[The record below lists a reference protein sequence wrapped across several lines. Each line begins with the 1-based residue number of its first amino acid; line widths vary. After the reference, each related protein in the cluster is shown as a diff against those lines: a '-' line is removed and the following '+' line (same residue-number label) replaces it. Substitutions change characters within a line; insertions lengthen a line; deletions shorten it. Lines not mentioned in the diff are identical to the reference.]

1 MHLVPCS
8 VVLALLTAPISATVA
23 FAPFASSKPLNP
35 ALFAAPHSRI
45 LRKLRGGEQETVH
58 TDSIVGANE
67 ATAEDIPVDPPTPVA
82 EESASVGSPQF
93 SMSAAPLAASFTAA
107 YKVYSTQL
115 EQNPI
120 KTKSLTSGV
129 IFALS
134 DYLAQRIERTDK
146 NEPLNWK
153 RITGGTLV
161 GLLYFG
167 PAAHYWY
174 EMIFKLLPGT
184 SLISTLQKA
193 FWGQAIFGPVFTC
206 IFFGTSLIQAG
217 TFSLGSW
224 WTKIVNDLPGAWLAG
239 AGYWPLVDFI
249 SYSVVPVKWIPLFVN
264 LCSLVWTVYLSIVA
278 NRSKGKSS

>member
-1 MHLVPCS
+1 MHLVHCS

-23 FAPFASSKPLNP
+23 FAPFALSTPSKP
-35 ALFAAPHSRI
+35 ALFRVPHSNT
-45 LRKLRGGEQETVH
+45 LRKLRGGDQEAVDI
-58 TDSIVGANE
+58 DSISDVAEE
-67 ATAEDIPVDPPTPVA
+67 AEVPAEPPTPVSSEA
-82 EESASVGSPQF
+82 AAASPKL
-93 SMSAAPLAASFTAA
+93 SMVMTPLATSLTAA

-120 KTKSLTSGV
+120 ITKSVTSGV

-134 DYLAQRIERTDK
+134 DYLAQRIERKDK
-146 NEPLNWK
+146 NDPLNWK
-153 RITGGTLV
+153 RITAGTLV

-193 FWGQAIFGPVFTC
+193 FWGQAIFGPTFTC
-206 IFFGTSLIQAG
+206 IFFGTSLLQAG
-217 TFSLGSW
+217 TFSLGNW
-224 WTKIVNDLPGAWLAG
+224 WSKIVSDLPGAWLAG

-278 NRSKGKSS
+278 NKGKGKSS